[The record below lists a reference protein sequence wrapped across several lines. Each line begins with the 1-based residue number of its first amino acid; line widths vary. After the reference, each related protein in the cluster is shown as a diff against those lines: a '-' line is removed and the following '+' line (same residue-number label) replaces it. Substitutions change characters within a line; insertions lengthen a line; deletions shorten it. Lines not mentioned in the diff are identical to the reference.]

1 MSGSVIGDFP
11 ESIFPTIIDNST
23 DNNNDGLPEGYI
35 FSNCHNICTNT
46 IFPISN
52 SGYTSA

>member
-1 MSGSVIGDFP
+1 MLNNTSA
-11 ESIFPTIIDNST
+11 SIFPTIIDNST

-35 FSNCHNICTNT
+35 FNNCHNICTNT
-46 IFPISN
+46 IFPISK